1 MTEKIIVIGGGIA
14 GCEAAWQIAKRGGKV
29 ILYEMRPAK
38 GTPAHRTDKL
48 AELVCSNS
56 LKSKDIFNAH
66 GLLKEELKRMGSLI
80 LEAAE
85 EAALP
90 GGKALVVDRE
100 IFSKYVTEK
109 IENHPSIE
117 VVRKEVRKIPRDS
130 IVIIASG
137 PLTSGF
143 LANNIQRLTGEE
155 NLAFYDAISPI
166 VDASTLDYTKL
177 YFKDRHGWDDDSYLN
192 APMDEE
198 TYYKFWQALVKAEVY
213 RGHEFEQ
220 IPYFEGCLPIEVM
233 AIRGVDTLRYGPLR
247 PTGLPD
253 PKTGKEPFAVV
264 QLRPENRARTAY
276 SLVGFQTK
284 LKIKE
289 QIRIFRMIP
298 GLEKADF
305 LRYGAVHRNTF
316 LNAPKILRRTL
327 QMRKYPRIFVAGQL
341 AGTEGYVEA
350 AMGGLVAGINAYRL
364 LKGKEPLQFPRET
377 MTGALLYYLETADP
391 RYFQPMNA
399 NFGLF
404 EDAPKMKKMEKRR
417 YLASRA
423 LETLERWIK
432 EAL

>member
-1 MTEKIIVIGGGIA
+1 MDEIIIIGGGLA
-14 GCEAAWQIAKRGGKV
+14 GSEAAWQIARRGGKV
-29 ILYEMRPAK
+29 ILYEMRPTK
-38 GTPAHRTDKL
+38 GTPAHKTGNL

-56 LKSKDIFNAH
+56 LKSKDLFNAH
-66 GLLKEELKRMGSLI
+66 GLLKEELRRMGSLI
-80 LEAAE
+80 IEAAE

-100 IFSKYVTEK
+100 IFSRYITEK
-109 IENHPSIE
+109 LESHPRIR
-117 VVRKEVRKIPRDS
+117 VVRKEIRKIPQNGL
-130 IVIIASG
+130 VIMATG

-143 LANNIQRLTGEE
+143 LASNLQRLTGEE

-192 APMDEE
+192 APLDEE
-198 TYYKFWQALVKAEVY
+198 TYYRFWQALVKAEVY
-213 RGHEFEQ
+213 AGHEFDK

-233 AIRGVDTLRYGPLR
+233 AARGVDTLRFGPLR
-247 PTGLPD
+247 PVGLPD
-253 PKTGKEPFAVV
+253 PKTGREPFAVV
-264 QLRPENRARTAY
+264 QLRPENRERTAY

-284 LKIKE
+284 LRIKE
-289 QIRIFRMIP
+289 QIRIFRMVP

-316 LNAPKILRRTL
+316 LNAPKLLNRTL
-327 QMRKYPRIFVAGQL
+327 QLRNLPHLLIAGQL

-350 AMGGLVAGINAYRL
+350 AMGGLVAGINALRMAQGL
-364 LKGKEPLQFPRET
+364 EPLEFPAET
-377 MTGALLYYLETADP
+377 MTGALLKYLETADP

-423 LETLERWIK
+423 LEVLKRWIK

>member
-1 MTEKIIVIGGGIA
+1 MDEIIVIGGGLA
-14 GCEAAWQIAKRGGKV
+14 GSEAAWQIARRGGKV
-29 ILYEMRPAK
+29 ILYEMRPTK
-38 GTPAHRTDKL
+38 GTPAHKTGNL

-56 LKSKDIFNAH
+56 LKSKDLFNAH
-66 GLLKEELKRMGSLI
+66 GLLKEELRRMGSLI
-80 LEAAE
+80 IEAAE

-100 IFSKYVTEK
+100 IFSRFITEK
-109 IENHPSIE
+109 LESHPRIR
-117 VVRKEVRKIPRDS
+117 VVRKEIRKIPQNGL
-130 IVIIASG
+130 VIMATG

-143 LANNIQRLTGEE
+143 LASNLQRLTGEE

-192 APMDEE
+192 APLDEE
-198 TYYKFWQALVKAEVY
+198 TYYRFWQALVKAEVY
-213 RGHEFEQ
+213 AGHEFDK

-233 AIRGVDTLRYGPLR
+233 AARGVDTLRFGPLR
-247 PTGLPD
+247 PVGLPD
-253 PKTGKEPFAVV
+253 PKTGREPFAVV
-264 QLRPENRARTAY
+264 QLRPENRERTAY

-284 LKIKE
+284 LRIKE
-289 QIRIFRMIP
+289 QIRIFRMVP

-316 LNAPKILRRTL
+316 LNAPKLLNRTL
-327 QMRKYPRIFVAGQL
+327 QLRNLPHLLIAGQL

-350 AMGGLVAGINAYRL
+350 AMGGLVAGINALRMAQGL
-364 LKGKEPLQFPRET
+364 EPLEFPAET
-377 MTGALLYYLETADP
+377 MTGALLKYLETADP

-423 LETLERWIK
+423 LEVLKRWIK

>member
-1 MTEKIIVIGGGIA
+1 MDEIIVIGGGLA
-14 GCEAAWQIAKRGGKV
+14 GSEAAWQIARRGGKV
-29 ILYEMRPAK
+29 ILYEMRPTK
-38 GTPAHRTDKL
+38 GTPAHKTGNL

-56 LKSKDIFNAH
+56 LKSKDLFNAH
-66 GLLKEELKRMGSLI
+66 GLLKEELRRMGSLI
-80 LEAAE
+80 IEAAE

-100 IFSKYVTEK
+100 IFSRFITEK
-109 IENHPSIE
+109 LESHPRIR
-117 VVRKEVRKIPRDS
+117 VVRKEIRKIPQNGL
-130 IVIIASG
+130 VIMATG

-143 LANNIQRLTGEE
+143 LASNLQRLTGEE

-192 APMDEE
+192 APLDEE
-198 TYYKFWQALVKAEVY
+198 TYYRFWQALVKAEVY
-213 RGHEFEQ
+213 AGHEFDK

-233 AIRGVDTLRYGPLR
+233 AARGVDTLRFGPLR
-247 PTGLPD
+247 PVGLPD
-253 PKTGKEPFAVV
+253 PKTGREPFAVV
-264 QLRPENRARTAY
+264 QLRPENRERTAY

-284 LKIKE
+284 LRIKE
-289 QIRIFRMIP
+289 QIRIFRMVP

-316 LNAPKILRRTL
+316 LNAPKLLNRMLQLRNL
-327 QMRKYPRIFVAGQL
+327 PHLLIAGQL

-350 AMGGLVAGINAYRL
+350 AMGGLVAGINALRMAQGL
-364 LKGKEPLQFPRET
+364 EPLEFPAET
-377 MTGALLYYLETADP
+377 MTGALLKYLETADP

-423 LETLERWIK
+423 LEVLKRWIK

>member
-1 MTEKIIVIGGGIA
+1 MEEIIVIGGGLA
-14 GCEAAWQIAKRGGKV
+14 GSEAAWQIAKRGGKV
-29 ILYEMRPAK
+29 VLYEMRPTK
-38 GTPAHRTDKL
+38 GTPAHKTGNL

-56 LKSKDIFNAH
+56 LKSKDLFNAH
-66 GLLKEELKRMGSLI
+66 GLLKEELRRMGSLI
-80 LEAAE
+80 IEAAE

-90 GGKALVVDRE
+90 GGKALVVDRDL
-100 IFSKYVTEK
+100 FSKYITEK
-109 IENHPSIE
+109 LETHPRIK
-117 VVRKEVRKIPRDS
+117 VIRKEIRKIPQNGV
-130 IVIIASG
+130 VILATG

-143 LANNIQRLTGEE
+143 LASNLQRLTGEE

-192 APMDEE
+192 APLDEE
-198 TYYKFWQALVKAEVY
+198 TYYRFWQALVRAEVY
-213 RGHEFEQ
+213 AGHEFDKT
-220 IPYFEGCLPIEVM
+220 PYFEGCLPIEVM
-233 AIRGVDTLRYGPLR
+233 AARGVDTLRFGPLR
-247 PTGLPD
+247 PVGLPD
-253 PKTGKEPFAVV
+253 PKTGREPFAVV
-264 QLRPENRARTAY
+264 QLRPENRERTAY

-284 LKIKE
+284 LRIKE

-316 LNAPKILRRTL
+316 LNAPKLLNRTL
-327 QMRKYPRIFVAGQL
+327 QLRNLPHLLIAGQL

-350 AMGGLVAGINAYRL
+350 AMGGLVAGINALRMAQGL
-364 LKGKEPLQFPRET
+364 EPLEFPAET
-377 MTGALLYYLETADP
+377 MTGALLKYLETADP

-423 LETLERWIK
+423 LEALERWIK

>member
-1 MTEKIIVIGGGIA
+1 MDEIIVIGGGLA
-14 GCEAAWQIAKRGGKV
+14 GSEAAWQIARRGGKV
-29 ILYEMRPAK
+29 ILYEMRPTK
-38 GTPAHRTDKL
+38 GTPAHKTGNL

-56 LKSKDIFNAH
+56 LKSKDLFNAH
-66 GLLKEELKRMGSLI
+66 GLLKEELRRMGSLI
-80 LEAAE
+80 IEAAE

-100 IFSKYVTEK
+100 IFSRYITEK
-109 IENHPSIE
+109 LESHPRIR
-117 VVRKEVRKIPRDS
+117 VVRKEIRKIPQNGL
-130 IVIIASG
+130 VIMATG

-143 LANNIQRLTGEE
+143 LASNLQRLTGEE

-192 APMDEE
+192 APLDEE
-198 TYYKFWQALVKAEVY
+198 TYYRFWQALVKAEVY
-213 RGHEFEQ
+213 AGHEFDK

-233 AIRGVDTLRYGPLR
+233 AARGVDTLRFGPLR
-247 PTGLPD
+247 PVGLPD
-253 PKTGKEPFAVV
+253 PKTGREPFAVV
-264 QLRPENRARTAY
+264 QLRPENRERTAY

-284 LKIKE
+284 LRIKE
-289 QIRIFRMIP
+289 QIRIFRMVP

-316 LNAPKILRRTL
+316 LNAPKLLNRTL
-327 QMRKYPRIFVAGQL
+327 QLRNLPHLLIAGQL

-350 AMGGLVAGINAYRL
+350 AMGGLVAGINALRMAQGL
-364 LKGKEPLQFPRET
+364 EPLEFPAET
-377 MTGALLYYLETADP
+377 MTGALLKYLETADP

-423 LETLERWIK
+423 LEVLKRWIK

>member
-1 MTEKIIVIGGGIA
+1 MDEIIVIGGGLA
-14 GCEAAWQIAKRGGKV
+14 GSEAAWQIARRGGKV
-29 ILYEMRPAK
+29 ILYEMRPTK
-38 GTPAHRTDKL
+38 GTPAHKTGNL

-56 LKSKDIFNAH
+56 LKSKDLFNAH
-66 GLLKEELKRMGSLI
+66 GLLKEELRRMGSLI
-80 LEAAE
+80 IEAAE

-100 IFSKYVTEK
+100 IFSRFITEK
-109 IENHPSIE
+109 LESHPRIR
-117 VVRKEVRKIPRDS
+117 VVRKEIRKIPQNGL
-130 IVIIASG
+130 VIMATG

-143 LANNIQRLTGEE
+143 LASNLQRLTGEE

-192 APMDEE
+192 APLDEE
-198 TYYKFWQALVKAEVY
+198 TYYRFWQALVKAEVY
-213 RGHEFEQ
+213 AGHEFDK

-233 AIRGVDTLRYGPLR
+233 AARGVDTLRFGPLR
-247 PTGLPD
+247 PVGLPD
-253 PKTGKEPFAVV
+253 PKTGREPFAVV
-264 QLRPENRARTAY
+264 QLRPENRERTAY

-284 LKIKE
+284 LRIKE

-316 LNAPKILRRTL
+316 LNAPKLLNRTL
-327 QMRKYPRIFVAGQL
+327 QLRNLPHLLIAGQL

-350 AMGGLVAGINAYRL
+350 AMGGLVAGINALRMAQGL
-364 LKGKEPLQFPRET
+364 EPLEFPAET
-377 MTGALLYYLETADP
+377 MTGALLKYLETADP

-423 LETLERWIK
+423 LEVLKRWIK

>member
-1 MTEKIIVIGGGIA
+1 MDEIIVIGGGLA
-14 GCEAAWQIAKRGGKV
+14 GSEAAWQIARRGGKV
-29 ILYEMRPAK
+29 VLYEMRPTK
-38 GTPAHRTDKL
+38 GTPAHKTGNL

-56 LKSKDIFNAH
+56 LKSKDLFNAH
-66 GLLKEELKRMGSLI
+66 GLLKEELRRMGSLI
-80 LEAAE
+80 IEAAE

-100 IFSKYVTEK
+100 IFSRYITEK
-109 IENHPSIE
+109 IENHPRIR
-117 VVRKEVRKIPRDS
+117 VIRKEIRKIPQNGV
-130 IVIIASG
+130 VILATG

-143 LANNIQRLTGEE
+143 LASNLQRLTGEE

-192 APMDEE
+192 APLDEE
-198 TYYKFWQALVKAEVY
+198 TYYRFWQALVKAEVY
-213 RGHEFEQ
+213 AGHEFDK

-233 AIRGVDTLRYGPLR
+233 AARGVDTLRFGPLR
-247 PTGLPD
+247 PIGLPD
-253 PKTGKEPFAVV
+253 PKTGREPFAVV
-264 QLRPENRARTAY
+264 QLRPENRERTAY

-284 LKIKE
+284 LRIKE
-289 QIRIFRMIP
+289 QIRIYRMIP

-316 LNAPKILRRTL
+316 LNAPKLLNRTL
-327 QMRKYPRIFVAGQL
+327 QLRKFPQLLIAGQL

-350 AMGGLVAGINAYRL
+350 AMGGLVAGINALRISRGL
-364 LKGKEPLQFPRET
+364 EPLEFPAET
-377 MTGALLYYLETADP
+377 MTGALLKYLETADP

-423 LETLERWIK
+423 LEVLERWIK

>member
-1 MTEKIIVIGGGIA
+1 
-14 GCEAAWQIAKRGGKV
+14 
-29 ILYEMRPAK
+29 
-38 GTPAHRTDKL
+38 
-48 AELVCSNS
+48 
-56 LKSKDIFNAH
+56 
-66 GLLKEELKRMGSLI
+66 MGSLI
-80 LEAAE
+80 IEAAE

-90 GGKALVVDRE
+90 GGKALVVDRDL
-100 IFSKYVTEK
+100 FSKYITEK
-109 IENHPSIE
+109 LETHPRIK
-117 VVRKEVRKIPRDS
+117 VIRKEIRKIPQNGV
-130 IVIIASG
+130 VILATG

-143 LANNIQRLTGEE
+143 LASNLQRLTGEE

-192 APMDEE
+192 APLDEE
-198 TYYKFWQALVKAEVY
+198 TYYRFWQALVRAEVY
-213 RGHEFEQ
+213 AGHEFDKT
-220 IPYFEGCLPIEVM
+220 PYFEGCLPIEVM
-233 AIRGVDTLRYGPLR
+233 AARGVDTLRFGPLR
-247 PTGLPD
+247 PVGLPD
-253 PKTGKEPFAVV
+253 PKTGREPFAVV
-264 QLRPENRARTAY
+264 QLRPENRERTAY

-284 LKIKE
+284 LRIKE

-316 LNAPKILRRTL
+316 LNAPKLLNRTL
-327 QMRKYPRIFVAGQL
+327 QLRKFPQLLIAGQL

-350 AMGGLVAGINAYRL
+350 AMGGLVAGINALRISRGL
-364 LKGKEPLQFPRET
+364 EPLEFPAET
-377 MTGALLYYLETADP
+377 MTGALLKYLETADP

-423 LETLERWIK
+423 LEVLERWIK

>member
-1 MTEKIIVIGGGIA
+1 MDEIIVIGGGLA
-14 GCEAAWQIAKRGGKV
+14 GSEAAWQIARRGGKV
-29 ILYEMRPAK
+29 ILYEMRPTK
-38 GTPAHRTDKL
+38 GTSAHKTGNL

-56 LKSKDIFNAH
+56 LKSKDLFNAH
-66 GLLKEELKRMGSLI
+66 GLLKEELRRMGSLI
-80 LEAAE
+80 IEAAE

-100 IFSKYVTEK
+100 IFSRYITEK
-109 IENHPSIE
+109 LESHPRIR
-117 VVRKEVRKIPRDS
+117 VVRKEIRKIPQNGL
-130 IVIIASG
+130 VIMATG

-143 LANNIQRLTGEE
+143 LASNLQRLTGEE

-192 APMDEE
+192 APLDEE
-198 TYYKFWQALVKAEVY
+198 TYYRFWQALVKAEVY
-213 RGHEFEQ
+213 AGHEFDK

-233 AIRGVDTLRYGPLR
+233 AARGVDTLRFGPLR
-247 PTGLPD
+247 PVGLPD
-253 PKTGKEPFAVV
+253 PKTGREPFAVV
-264 QLRPENRARTAY
+264 QLRPENRERTAY

-284 LKIKE
+284 LRIKE
-289 QIRIFRMIP
+289 QIRIFRMVP

-316 LNAPKILRRTL
+316 LNAPKLLNRTL
-327 QMRKYPRIFVAGQL
+327 QLRNLPHLLIAGQL

-350 AMGGLVAGINAYRL
+350 AMGGLVAGINALRMAQGL
-364 LKGKEPLQFPRET
+364 EPLEFPAET
-377 MTGALLYYLETADP
+377 MTGALLKYLETADP

-423 LETLERWIK
+423 LEVLKRWIK

>member
-1 MTEKIIVIGGGIA
+1 MDEIIVIGGGLA
-14 GCEAAWQIAKRGGKV
+14 GSEAAWQIARRGGKV
-29 ILYEMRPAK
+29 VLYEMRPTK
-38 GTPAHRTDKL
+38 GTPAHKTGNL

-56 LKSKDIFNAH
+56 LKSKDLFNAH
-66 GLLKEELKRMGSLI
+66 GLLKEELRRMGSLI
-80 LEAAE
+80 IEAAE

-100 IFSKYVTEK
+100 IFSRYITEK
-109 IENHPSIE
+109 IENHPRIR
-117 VVRKEVRKIPRDS
+117 VIRKEIRKIPQNGV
-130 IVIIASG
+130 VILATG

-143 LANNIQRLTGEE
+143 LASNLQRLTGEE

-192 APMDEE
+192 APLDEE
-198 TYYKFWQALVKAEVY
+198 TYYRFWQALVKAEVY
-213 RGHEFEQ
+213 AGHEFDK

-233 AIRGVDTLRYGPLR
+233 AARGVDTLRFGPLR
-247 PTGLPD
+247 PIGLPD
-253 PKTGKEPFAVV
+253 PKTGREPFAVV
-264 QLRPENRARTAY
+264 QLRPENRERTAY

-284 LKIKE
+284 LRIKE

-316 LNAPKILRRTL
+316 LNAPKLLNRTL
-327 QMRKYPRIFVAGQL
+327 QLRKFPQLLIAGQL

-350 AMGGLVAGINAYRL
+350 AMGGLVAGINALRISRGL
-364 LKGKEPLQFPRET
+364 EPLEFPAET
-377 MTGALLYYLETADP
+377 MTGALLKYLETADP

-423 LETLERWIK
+423 LEVLERWIK

>member
-1 MTEKIIVIGGGIA
+1 MDEIIVIGGGLA
-14 GCEAAWQIAKRGGKV
+14 GSEAAWQIARRGGKV
-29 ILYEMRPAK
+29 ILYEMRPTK
-38 GTPAHRTDKL
+38 GTPAHKTGNL

-56 LKSKDIFNAH
+56 LKSKDLFNAH
-66 GLLKEELKRMGSLI
+66 GLLKEELRRMGSLI
-80 LEAAE
+80 IEAAE

-100 IFSKYVTEK
+100 IFSRYITEK
-109 IENHPSIE
+109 LESHPRIR
-117 VVRKEVRKIPRDS
+117 VVRKEIRKIPQNGL
-130 IVIIASG
+130 VIMATG

-143 LANNIQRLTGEE
+143 LASNLQRLTGEE

-192 APMDEE
+192 APLDEE
-198 TYYKFWQALVKAEVY
+198 TYYRFWQALVKAEVY
-213 RGHEFEQ
+213 AGHEFDK

-233 AIRGVDTLRYGPLR
+233 AARGVDTLRFGPLR
-247 PTGLPD
+247 PVGLPD
-253 PKTGKEPFAVV
+253 PKTGREPFAVV
-264 QLRPENRARTAY
+264 QLRPENRERTAY

-284 LKIKE
+284 LRIKE

-316 LNAPKILRRTL
+316 LNAPKLLNRTL
-327 QMRKYPRIFVAGQL
+327 QLRNLPHLLIAGQL

-350 AMGGLVAGINAYRL
+350 AMGGLVAGINALRMAQGL
-364 LKGKEPLQFPRET
+364 EPLEFPAET
-377 MTGALLYYLETADP
+377 MTGALLKYLETADP

-423 LETLERWIK
+423 LEVLKRWIK

>member
-1 MTEKIIVIGGGIA
+1 MDEIIVIGGGLA
-14 GCEAAWQIAKRGGKV
+14 GSEAAWQIARRGGKV
-29 ILYEMRPAK
+29 VLYEMRPTK
-38 GTPAHRTDKL
+38 GTPAHKTGNL
-48 AELVCSNS
+48 AELVCSNA
-56 LKSKDIFNAH
+56 LKSKDLFNAH
-66 GLLKEELKRMGSLI
+66 GLLKEELRRMGSLI
-80 LEAAE
+80 IEAAE

-100 IFSKYVTEK
+100 IFSRYITEK
-109 IENHPSIE
+109 IENHPRIR
-117 VVRKEVRKIPRDS
+117 VIRKEIRKIPQNGV
-130 IVIIASG
+130 VILATG

-143 LANNIQRLTGEE
+143 LASNLQRLTGEE

-192 APMDEE
+192 APLDEE
-198 TYYKFWQALVKAEVY
+198 TYYRFWQALVKAEVY
-213 RGHEFEQ
+213 AGHEFDK

-233 AIRGVDTLRYGPLR
+233 AARGVDTLRFGPLR
-247 PTGLPD
+247 PIGLPD
-253 PKTGKEPFAVV
+253 PKTGREPFAVV
-264 QLRPENRARTAY
+264 QLRPENRERTAY

-284 LKIKE
+284 LRIKE

-316 LNAPKILRRTL
+316 LNAPKLLNRTL
-327 QMRKYPRIFVAGQL
+327 QLRKFPQLLIAGQL

-350 AMGGLVAGINAYRL
+350 AMGGLVAGINALRISRGL
-364 LKGKEPLQFPRET
+364 EPLEFPAET
-377 MTGALLYYLETADP
+377 MTGALLKYLETADP

-423 LETLERWIK
+423 LEVLERWIK